1 MQVLGTRAGGFRKK
15 PRSESPIFFQHFR
28 FLRPFLAVDTRTFLY
43 LHVHP
48 IGRLRH
54 DPFPPFRLQD
64 TKFLIP
70 LKKIQLEILGL
81 SSSQSQSGSFALILG
96 EKGGNRRLPI
106 IIGMFEAQSIAIQIE
121 KISPNRPLTHDLFKS
136 FAEHVHVVILEVV
149 ISDLKEGVFYSRIVC
164 SDGATTFDIDA
175 RPSDAIAIGLRFGV
189 PIYTVESV
197 LSEAGIILSDLD
209 EAESDTEDE
218 DDDEDDDNDTDSPRA
233 ARTQPEPRDPSGQ
246 VSMEE
251 LSKMLSE
258 ALNREDYEK
267 AAKIRDELNKRNG

>member
-1 MQVLGTRAGGFRKK
+1 MPGLFFICTSIPMGHPSGLLARSPL
-15 PRSESPIFFQHFR
+15 PRHLA
-28 FLRPFLAVDTRTFLY
+28 LRIT
-43 LHVHP
+43 
-48 IGRLRH
+48 
-54 DPFPPFRLQD
+54 
-64 TKFLIP
+64 

-164 SDGATTFDIDA
+164 SDGAATFEIDS

-209 EAESDTEDE
+209 EADNDAEDDDDEDE
-218 DDDEDDDNDTDSPRA
+218 DDAETESPRA
-233 ARTQPEPRDPSGQ
+233 ARAQPEPREPSGQ
-246 VSMEE
+246 VSSEE
-251 LSKMLSE
+251 LTKMLTQ
-258 ALNREDYEK
+258 ALEKEDYEK
-267 AAKIRDELNKRNG
+267 AAKIRDELNKRNS

>member
-1 MQVLGTRAGGFRKK
+1 
-15 PRSESPIFFQHFR
+15 
-28 FLRPFLAVDTRTFLY
+28 
-43 LHVHP
+43 
-48 IGRLRH
+48 
-54 DPFPPFRLQD
+54 
-64 TKFLIP
+64 

-164 SDGATTFDIDA
+164 SDGATTFEIDA

-209 EAESDTEDE
+209 ETDNEAEDEDEDEDE
-218 DDDEDDDNDTDSPRA
+218 DDDDMPRTGS
-233 ARTQPEPRDPSGQ
+233 RTQPEPREPSGQ
-246 VSMEE
+246 VSLDE
-251 LSKMLSE
+251 LTKMLAQ
-258 ALNREDYEK
+258 ALEKEDYEK

>member
-1 MQVLGTRAGGFRKK
+1 M
-15 PRSESPIFFQHFR
+15 
-28 FLRPFLAVDTRTFLY
+28 
-43 LHVHP
+43 
-48 IGRLRH
+48 
-54 DPFPPFRLQD
+54 
-64 TKFLIP
+64 
-70 LKKIQLEILGL
+70 KKIQLEILGL

-96 EKGGNRRLPI
+96 EKDGNRRLPI

-164 SDGATTFDIDA
+164 SDGATSFDIDA

-189 PIYTVESV
+189 PIFTVESV

-209 EAESDTEDE
+209 EADADAE
-218 DDDEDDDNDTDSPRA
+218 DDDDDDSDTDLPRPS
-233 ARTQPEPRDPSGQ
+233 RTQPEAKEPSGQ
-246 VSMEE
+246 VSLDE
-251 LSKMLSE
+251 LTKMLAQ
-258 ALNREDYEK
+258 ALEKEDYEK